1 MSHPSTELAHD
12 VGSRA
17 LRWLHANREYGT
29 LSDIPDA
36 DLSAD
41 RGAYK
46 ALGETAL
53 AASLVLRSGAAGT
66 TELALARELLTH
78 CWEQTVN
85 GSLLYERLLRNPL
98 KTDPLETYAHFTRG
112 GFRHAELDELLAHTV
127 TLASTHAAEHV
138 PNRRLGVANA
148 VRVTGLDH
156 GSGTP
161 RWDALTRATWLGS
174 TPEPWHIDW
183 LTAYAVTHTV
193 YHLTDWGRLPTGL
206 PADLSGY
213 LRDWLPAW
221 TDVWAE
227 AGHWDLMA
235 ELMIV
240 EMCRTD
246 PQVDP
251 EDWRRLAEVQH
262 EDGMVPRDNQPVG
275 DDPAQRFEDHQ
286 HPTIVAVI
294 AGNLALARAL
304 ENPGPA

>member
-1 MSHPSTELAHD
+1 MSLPPTELAHT
-12 VGSRA
+12 VSSRA
-17 LRWLHANREYGT
+17 LHWLHANRAYGD
-29 LSDIPDA
+29 LSDLPDA
-36 DLSAD
+36 DLVSD

-53 AASLVLRSGAAGT
+53 AASLVLRGGAAGT
-66 TELALARELLTH
+66 TELALARELLAY
-78 CWEQTVN
+78 CWEQTSN

-112 GFRHAELDELLAHTV
+112 GHRLPELDELLAHTV
-127 TLASTHAAEHV
+127 ALTSAHAVEHV

-156 GSGTP
+156 GPGTP
-161 RWDALTRATWLGS
+161 RWEALTRDTWLGS

-193 YHLTDWGRLPTGL
+193 YHLTDWGRLPDGL
-206 PADLSGY
+206 PVDVAAY
-213 LRDWLPAW
+213 LRDWLPVW
-221 TDVWAE
+221 TDIWAE

-240 EMCRTD
+240 DLCLPDAR
-246 PQVDP
+246 VDA
-251 EDWRRLAEVQH
+251 EDWRRLAEIQH
-262 EDGMVPRDNQPVG
+262 DDGMVPRDDKPVD

-294 AGNLALARAL
+294 AGNLALSRAL
-304 ENPGPA
+304 DSPRPD